1 MKLADHKSQKVT
13 LENVAALANVSKI
26 TASRAFSQP
35 DKVHPETLKRILE
48 AADKIGYVVNA
59 VARSLRAKSSK
70 TIGIVTPD
78 MGNPFFGGL
87 AKLMTQEA
95 YHVGYDTL
103 VFDSYESK
111 ENEARII
118 EKLIGYNVDAIILSV
133 VSSDRFYKPAYF
145 RQLELLNIPVIL
157 VDREVEIKQCSGVY
171 IDNLDCG
178 LQAGRFLQSQ
188 GAKQVVI
195 VSGPEDS
202 NVARDR
208 VTGLNAALQGSVDK
222 VDILYADFLMDE
234 AYKVTDNYLQQ
245 HKVPDY
251 FVGCNNQISLGII
264 KACIK
269 HRISLRDDVA
279 LFSIDEV
286 SYSSIYGF
294 NFPCIS
300 HDLQEIAWQVI
311 NMAVRRASDDTAKPA
326 KVIVRGKLMV
336 TSPEYAL

>member
-1 MKLADHKSQKVT
+1 MADHKSQKVT

-35 DKVHPETLKRILE
+35 DKVHPETLKRILD
-48 AADKIGYVVNA
+48 AADQIGYVVNT
-59 VARSLRAKSSK
+59 VARNLRAKSSK
-70 TIGIVTPD
+70 TIGIVSPD

-95 YHVGYDTL
+95 YHVGYETL

-111 ENEARII
+111 ENEASII

-133 VSSDRFYKPAYF
+133 VSSDRFYKPDYF
-145 RQLELLNIPVIL
+145 RRLELLNIPVIL

-178 LQAGRFLQSQ
+178 LQAGRFLQSKA
-188 GAKQVVI
+188 AKNVVI

-202 NVARDR
+202 NVAIDR
-208 VTGLNAALQGSVDK
+208 VTGLNAALHGSVEN

-234 AYKVTDNYLQQ
+234 AYKVTDNYLQH
-245 HKVPDY
+245 HKAPDY

-264 KACIK
+264 KACMK
-269 HRISLRDDVA
+269 HQITLRDDVA

-286 SYSSIYGF
+286 PYSSIYGF
-294 NFPCIS
+294 NFACIT
-300 HDLQEIAWQVI
+300 HDLQEISWQVI
-311 NMAVRRASDDTAKPA
+311 NIAVRRATDETAKPA
-326 KVIVRGKLMV
+326 KVIVRGKL
-336 TSPEYAL
+336 TNIF

>member
-245 HKVPDY
+245 HKAPDY

-269 HRISLRDDVA
+269 HQISLRDDVA

-311 NMAVRRASDDTAKPA
+311 NMAVRRASDDSAKPA

-336 TSPEYAL
+336 TPPEHVL